1 MQRLYTVYTQNVE
14 EKWWCPQEMSFCKDV
29 KFQTLFDMHYL
40 CTC

>member
-1 MQRLYTVYTQNVE
+1 MKMQRPYIYT
-14 EKWWCPQEMSFCKDV
+14 KCGREMVVSSGDVLCKDV